1 MKLWHN
7 DIFDNG
13 FNAAKINA
21 DKMVLCKQPPT
32 TFIEGNNLDTDGS
45 PGFKVAEVAMA
56 SGDFTIQ
63 DRTGGGREMVVALKS
78 SVTALDDSIVTDDLH
93 IALLDT
99 VNSKLLIVTD
109 ETSDQE
115 ITTGNPVNFPSWT
128 TGNPDPV

>member
-21 DKMVLCKQPPT
+21 NKMVLCKAAPASYNDA
-32 TFIEGNNLDTDGS
+32 NNLDTDVPAGS
-45 PGFKVAEVAMA
+45 KVAEVVMA
-56 SGDFTIQ
+56 SGDYTIQ
-63 DRTGGGREMVVALKS
+63 DRVGGGREMVVALKN
-78 SVTALDDSIVTDDLH
+78 SVTALDNSLVTDDLH
-93 IALLDT
+93 VALLDT
-99 VNSKLLIVTD
+99 VNLKLMVLTD
-109 ETSDQE
+109 ETSDQT